1 MAVLD
6 VLNQENKKL
15 KEIEV
20 SDEILSY
27 PIKPWLMHEVVVM
40 QLACRRVG
48 THSTKTR
55 GEVRG
60 GGRKPWRQKGTGRA
74 RVGSIRSP
82 LWVGGGTIFGPK
94 PRDYSYKM
102 PKKKIKNALKSALR
116 AKLNEGA
123 LKIIDTLIVEK
134 GKTKEAVAILK
145 NFNADRKVLIVYN
158 DVDEKVLRAFR
169 NLPYVKLLNVKGL
182 NVYDLINARTILMLE
197 DCLPRITEVLT
208 NA

>member
-1 MAVLD
+1 MAVLE
-6 VLNQENKKL
+6 VLNQENKKV
-15 KEIEV
+15 KEVNVED
-20 SDEILSY
+20 SILNY
-27 PIKPWLMHEVVVM
+27 PVKPWLMHEVVVM
-40 QLACRRVG
+40 QLACRRAG

-102 PKKKIKNALKSALR
+102 PKKKVKNALKSALR
-116 AKLNEGA
+116 AKLEDNS
-123 LKIIDTLIVEK
+123 LKIIDSLKVEN

-145 NFNADRKVLIVYN
+145 NFEADRKVLVVYN
-158 DVDEKVLRAFR
+158 ALDEKVIRAFR
-169 NLPYVKLLNVKGL
+169 NIPYVKLLNVKGL

>member
-1 MAVLD
+1 MAVIE
-6 VLNQENKKL
+6 VLNQENKKV
-15 KEIEV
+15 KEVNLDDSI
-20 SDEILSY
+20 ISY
-27 PIKPWLMHEVVVM
+27 PVKPWLMHEVVVM
-40 QLACRRVG
+40 QLACRRAG

-74 RVGSIRSP
+74 RAGSIRSP

-102 PKKKIKNALKSALR
+102 PKKKVKNALKSALR
-116 AKLNEGA
+116 AKLEDNA
-123 LKIIDTLIVEK
+123 LKIIESLNVEN

-145 NFNADRKVLIVYN
+145 NFGANRKVLVVYN
-158 DVDEKVLRAFR
+158 ELDEKVIRAFR
-169 NLPYVKLLNVKGL
+169 NIPYVKLLNVKGL

-197 DCLPRITEVLT
+197 DCLPRITEVLA